1 MKHLSAFSPHAFRRT
16 LVTVALLSA
25 YASAWALPAF
35 TFSPSSVG
43 LTGAN
48 VTADNII
55 VSDFATATL
64 SGPTSFSEQG
74 YLSITNFQL
83 GGTNVVAGGLN
94 STYSLY
100 IQYSGTGH
108 LTSANT
114 NSFTGVTSGVFD
126 TLSYSLIG
134 ATGNSTFNVVTGS
147 NPTVTSTSPQTL
159 ASGSLIDGVVS
170 TVPIGGSFIPSAAAT
185 VSFAVA
191 AGKQGFFSPQPF
203 YNVAFT
209 AFTNSL
215 STVTPFQG
223 GFTINNG
230 GGNLNFAQPIP
241 EPETYALMLAG
252 LGAMGFV
259 ARRRKAG
266 SAS

>member
-1 MKHLSAFSPHAFRRT
+1 MSYRALLSRAAFRRT
-16 LVTVALLSA
+16 FVAAALAAA
-25 YASAWALPAF
+25 YSSAWSLPVF
-35 TFSPSSVG
+35 TMTPGAVG
-43 LTGAN
+43 LTGAP

-55 VSDFATATL
+55 LSDFSTVTAATPATFTER
-64 SGPTSFSEQG
+64 GF
-74 YLSITNFQL
+74 LSITNFQL

-100 IQYSGTGH
+100 FDFTASGH

-114 NSFTGVTSGVFD
+114 NAATGVTSGVFD
-126 TLSYSLIG
+126 TLTYSLVG
-134 ATGNSTFNVVTGS
+134 AAGNSTFSVAGN
-147 NPTVTSTSPQTL
+147 NPTVTNAGASQVL
-159 ASGSLIDGVVS
+159 ATGSLQNGVTV
-170 TVPIGGSFIPSAAAT
+170 TVPQGGSFVPSAAAT

-191 AGKQGFFSPQPF
+191 AGKNGFFSPQPF
-203 YNVAFT
+203 YDTVFT

-215 STVTPFQG
+215 STVTAFTN

-252 LGAMGFV
+252 LGVIGFV
-259 ARRRKAG
+259 ARRRR
-266 SAS
+266 S

>member
-1 MKHLSAFSPHAFRRT
+1 MKYPSAFSPHAFRRT
-16 LVTVALLSA
+16 LVSVALLAA
-25 YASAWALPAF
+25 YSSSWALPTF

-55 VSDFATATL
+55 VSDFATVML
-64 SGPTSFSEQG
+64 SSPTTFSEQG
-74 YLSITNFQL
+74 FLSITNFQL

-108 LTSANT
+108 ITSANT
-114 NSFTGVTSGVFD
+114 NSLTGPTSGVFD

-134 ATGNSTFNVVTGS
+134 ASGNSTFSVTTGS
-147 NPTVTSTSPQTL
+147 NPTVTSSSPQVL
-159 ASGSLIDGVVS
+159 ASGSLIDGVTS
-170 TVPIGGSFIPSAAAT
+170 TVPLSGSFIPSAAAT

-203 YNVAFT
+203 YGVAFT

-215 STVTPFQG
+215 STVSPFAN

-259 ARRRKAG
+259 ARRRKA
-266 SAS
+266 A